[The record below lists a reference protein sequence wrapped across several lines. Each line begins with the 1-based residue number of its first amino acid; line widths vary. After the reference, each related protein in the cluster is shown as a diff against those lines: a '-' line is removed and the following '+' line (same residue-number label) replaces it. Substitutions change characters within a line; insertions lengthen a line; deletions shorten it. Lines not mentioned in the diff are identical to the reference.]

1 MAQLNFDSTNVAP
14 AVAPEAIPSGWYK
27 AYMSASEMK
36 PTKDGNGAF
45 LSVEYTIMEGQYAG
59 MKQFD
64 RMNLQ
69 NANPVAVEIGYKQ
82 LSAVCHAVGVI
93 QVADSSQLH
102 NRPLMI
108 KVALRPAGLGADGK
122 MYDASNEV
130 KGVKAFNPNE
140 AVQAAPAM
148 APAAIPPAAPAAA
161 GWTPPAAA
169 APAQPAPAWTPPPV
183 AATPAPVAQPAPAP
197 VAAPVADAPAGGL
210 PPWAAAPA
218 PAPVAEVPPPVAA
231 PMAAPVS
238 ATPPW
243 ATPAA

>member
-36 PTKDGNGAF
+36 PTKSGDGAF
-45 LSVEYTIMEGQYAG
+45 LSVEYTLMEGQYAG
-59 MKQFD
+59 TKQFD

-69 NANPVAVEIGYKQ
+69 NANPAAVEIGYKQ

-108 KVALRPAGLGADGK
+108 KVALRPAGLGNDGK

-130 KGVKAFNPNE
+130 KGVKAFDPNA
-140 AVQAAPAM
+140 AVQTPPAM
-148 APAAIPPAAPAAA
+148 TPAAIPAAVPAAAPASAN
-161 GWTPPAAA
+161 WTPPQTMT
-169 APAQPAPAWTPPPV
+169 AQPAPAP
-183 AATPAPVAQPAPAP
+183 TPAPVAQPAQSAP
-197 VAAPVADAPAGGL
+197 IAAPEAAPVAGM
-210 PPWAAAPA
+210 PPWAAVPA
-218 PAPVAEVPPPVAA
+218 PAVGVAPIPVVQATP
-231 PMAAPVS
+231 APVS